1 MPALSGVFREE
12 YKMKKFHAL
21 MSTLWFE
28 LIFEYVLKILKQLI
42 FIAMVCAASF
52 AVAGNQSTNNQLL
65 NLSIEE
71 LMNVNVTT
79 ESRRPQK
86 LAEIPSAVFV
96 ITQDDIRRSGAT
108 NIPDALRMAP
118 GVQVERVGTDKWAVS
133 IRGFNGIYDNKLQVL
148 MDGRSVYS
156 PVFSSVLW
164 EQQDTLM
171 EDIERIEVIRG
182 PATVSWGSNAVN
194 GVINIITKKAADT
207 QGTLLTAGGGSFEQA
222 FVGARYGG
230 KINEETPFRVYA
242 KGFTRDHTQSLSGA
256 NTHDQWHSARGGF
269 RLDHSRG
276 IDQFTLQGDLFSN
289 FDGSTLEK
297 NALSIS
303 PTSTG
308 AIRGHNEGGNI
319 RFRWDRTFSE
329 HSSFMLQAYYDRN
342 LAVLQPMS
350 KMHAESFDIDMQYR
364 FPLFDRHR
372 ITWGSNYRLYHNKL
386 FETGLSTFSP
396 RERTNHLIG
405 TFIRDDI
412 TLIPDRLLF
421 SLGSRFEHNDFT
433 GMEIQPNA
441 RLMWTPNNENSIWMA
456 VSRAVR
462 TPSRGEIDGTI
473 NLTLTPQFQS
483 FPGFSGLPFPITVLM
498 HGNKNFQ
505 AEKLIAYEL
514 GYRHQFSP
522 QASIDIA
529 GFINDY
535 SQLRDTSL
543 GALSL
548 SAGLPRQLLF
558 PVAFNNHGSALTY
571 GVETSIDWK
580 PKDNWRLQ
588 GSYSFLNIDFSSNSA
603 FNKQDSSAGAA
614 NKANPQHQLSVRS
627 NYDFSERLQL
637 NLWLRYTSAI
647 SFYNIPSY
655 VTMDAKLAYKPTKNT
670 ELFVVGQN
678 LFSQHHREF
687 ASDFLPMVPVFIPRG
702 VYAGV
707 QWRF

>member
-1 MPALSGVFREE
+1 M
-12 YKMKKFHAL
+12 
-21 MSTLWFE
+21 
-28 LIFEYVLKILKQLI
+28 KILDLLI
-42 FIAMVCAASF
+42 GQMSSASALKASWLMIRIYKISIALVLVF
-52 AVAGNQSTNNQLL
+52 AWGAELAIAENKTVDNQFM

-71 LMNVNVTT
+71 LMNVKVTT
-79 ESRRPQK
+79 ASRSPQK
-86 LAEIPSAVFV
+86 LTQVAAAVFV

-133 IRGFNGIYDNKLQVL
+133 IRGFNGVYDNKLQVL

-156 PVFSSVLW
+156 PIFSGVLW

-182 PATVSWGSNAVN
+182 PAAVSWGSNAVN

-207 QGTLLTAGGGSFEQA
+207 QGTLLTAGGGSFEQG

-242 KGFTRDHTQSLSGA
+242 KGFSRDHTQSLSGGNA
-256 NTHDQWHSARGGF
+256 NDQWHSARGGF
-269 RLDHSRG
+269 RADHNRG

-289 FDGSTLEK
+289 FDGSALDK
-297 NALSIS
+297 NGLSLS
-303 PTSTG
+303 PTLTSG
-308 AIRGHNEGGNI
+308 MRGHNEGGNI

-329 HSSFMLQAYYDRN
+329 STSFMLQVYYDRN
-342 LAVLQPMS
+342 RSQLLPVG
-350 KMHAESFDIDMQYR
+350 KFDAESFDIDMQYR
-364 FPLFDRHR
+364 FPLFDRHN
-372 ITWGSNYRLYHNKL
+372 ITWGANYRLYHNKIFDTSL
-386 FETGLSTFSP
+386 TTFSP

-421 SLGSRFEHNDFT
+421 TLGSRFEHNDFT

-441 RLMWTPNNENSIWMA
+441 RLMWTPNTENSIWMA

-462 TPSRGEIDGTI
+462 TPSRAEIDSLI
-473 NLTLTPQFQS
+473 NLTPQFQA
-483 FPGFSGLPFPITVLM
+483 FPGLPTLPFPIAASLQG
-498 HGNKNFQ
+498 GNHFNS
-505 AEKLIAYEL
+505 EKLIAYEL

-522 QASIDIA
+522 QASIDMT

-535 SQLRDTSL
+535 SQLRDTNF
-543 GALSL
+543 GTLSL
-548 SAGLPRQLLF
+548 STGLPRQFLF
-558 PVAFNNHGSALTY
+558 PIIANNQGSALTY
-571 GVETSIDWK
+571 GVETSVDWK
-580 PKDNWRLQ
+580 PRDNWRLQ
-588 GSYSFLNIDFSSNSA
+588 GSYSFLNIDFSTNSA
-603 FNKQDSSAGAA
+603 FKKTDPSSGAA
-614 NKANPQHQLSVRS
+614 SKANPQHQLSVRS

-647 SFYNIPSY
+647 SLYNIPSY

-678 LFSQHHREF
+678 LFSQNHQEYV
-687 ASDFLPMVPVFIPRG
+687 SDFIPIVPVFIPRG
-702 VYAGV
+702 IYAGA